1 MILIGLYVVFFLFAD
16 NYITTRGLTTT
27 TVTVTVGKP
36 LIIFDFNG
44 VLLHAIHKSS
54 LQKRSMKS
62 PGIYPD
68 IETSTKIYFLR
79 PGFIEFFEKCFST
92 FEVGIWTSAQKKMWM
107 SFCHYYSEKQG

>member
-68 IETSTKIYFLR
+68 IETSTKIYFLC

-92 FEVGIWTSAQKKMWM
+92 FEVGIWTSAHKK
-107 SFCHYYSEKQG
+107 CG